1 MCALSVLPSTLT
13 AVPSSSGSRT
23 DRYSLMCRAGL
34 SKLYPY
40 MSSMTILCD
49 SPMPRTSRPGPTA
62 SAAVSACCASTAG
75 CRG

>member
-1 MCALSVLPSTLT
+1 
-13 AVPSSSGSRT
+13 
-23 DRYSLMCRAGL
+23 MCRAGR

-49 SPMPRTSRPGPTA
+49 SPMPS
-62 SAAVSACCASTAG
+62 VSLRYADRQRRGQCLLGASTAG